1 MKTLTI
7 KLTAPLQSYGNEA
20 SFARRTTNDYPTK
33 SAVIGMVAAALGYR
47 RTDTR
52 IQDLNTLEFAVRIDQ
67 VGRSLTD
74 FQTVE
79 WKQGTRKITYRDYI
93 QDAIFVVAL
102 SSADE
107 SLIDEISFALKH
119 PKFQLFLG
127 RRANVPAGPLQLQIF
142 TEETP
147 VAVLQHLTWQA
158 APWYQ
163 HKQHPKTLVIVADA
177 ELIADQQEALVKD
190 RVESFDQRD
199 RWYSFRAIS
208 KTQVAV
214 ANLKT
219 ESADLDTF
227 HDIMAALGRE

>member
-47 RTDTR
+47 RTDPR
-52 IQDLNTLEFAVRIDQ
+52 ISNLNALGFAVRIDQ
-67 VGRSLTD
+67 VGRGLTD

-93 QDAIFVVAL
+93 QDAVFVVAL

-107 SLIDEISFALKH
+107 SLVDAIKFALKH

-127 RRANVPAGPLQLQIF
+127 RRSNAPAGPLQLQEF
-142 TEETP
+142 SEETP
-147 VAVLQHLTWQA
+147 VVVLQQLVWQA

-163 HKQHPKTLVIVADA
+163 RRQHPQKLDIIADA
-177 ELIADQQEALVKD
+177 DLIAGSRGALVKD
-190 RVESFDQRD
+190 RVESFDQRH
-199 RWYSFRAIS
+199 RRYSFRAIA
-208 KTQVAV
+208 TTEVEV
-214 ANLKT
+214 GNLKT
-219 ESADLDTF
+219 QSSDLDTQ
-227 HDIMAALGRE
+227 HDAMAALGKE

>member
-177 ELIADQQEALVKD
+177 ELIADFLFLKAKCHLK
-190 RVESFDQRD
+190 RV
-199 RWYSFRAIS
+199 
-208 KTQVAV
+208 
-214 ANLKT
+214 T
-219 ESADLDTF
+219 ELPLWCSRNKSD
-227 HDIMAALGRE
+227 